1 VLPVEKHADIK
12 IVDHARKDAL
22 PGTCV
27 TPLSLCLLIIRR
39 SPDLIVCSYSY
50 TYIERSIRN
59 GVLEDL
65 EDHAV
70 GPPAGTVRS
79 VGSVIHPAKTT
90 RTKFTPEDDRILWLW
105 VEQTPQQGGGTD
117 GNIIYKQLEAKVMRA
132 LYSVA
137 SSIDQLFLCRTPDT
151 HGSHGEIAG
160 SNTSR
165 VCPVRPSSRPTPH
178 PRRLS
183 IHPQRK
189 SQTIHR

>member
-1 VLPVEKHADIK
+1 MLPVENHADIK
-12 IVDHARKDAL
+12 IVDHARKEAL

-27 TPLSLCLLIIRR
+27 ALVSLRLFTVQCKTDPVL
-39 SPDLIVCSYSY
+39 CSYSY
-50 TYIERSIRN
+50 TYIEKSIRN

-79 VGSVIHPAKTT
+79 VGSDIHPAKTT
-90 RTKFTPEDDRILWLW
+90 RTKFTQEDDRILWLW

-117 GNIIYKQLEAKVMRA
+117 GNQIYKQLEAKVRRA
-132 LYSVA
+132 LLWCRFQPV
-137 SSIDQLFLCRTPDT
+137 DQPILCRTPDI

-160 SNTSR
+160 LNTSR
-165 VCPVRPSSRPTPH
+165 VCLVRRLSQPMAH

-189 SQTIHR
+189 SQTM